1 MLNISR
7 WEKIVHKQKID
18 YITIITLIFF
28 VCFFLES
35 ISSSIAKCIPD
46 FKGTNC
52 KFFYKWKSSEKFY
65 R

>member
-7 WEKIVHKQKID
+7 WEKIVHKQIID
-18 YITIITLIFF
+18 YIIYYINILF
-28 VCFFLES
+28 CLFLES

-65 R
+65 C